1 MHNRAICNCTCGLG
15 VRTELFALVLVDL
28 SEGEGKAVG
37 AVHQTALDAVCL
49 AVRDVMLPAIACWAS
64 HDQ

>member
-1 MHNRAICNCTCGLG
+1 M
-15 VRTELFALVLVDL
+15 RTELFALVLVDL